1 MTTIAMVARMALCL
15 PAVQVRYLERRRQRH
30 SLRLNRLNFVEP
42 SVRARGLFLN
52 GRPMRMVNP

>member
-1 MTTIAMVARMALCL
+1 MVARMALCL
-15 PAVQVRYLERRRQRH
+15 PAVQVRYLDRRRQRH

-52 GRPMRMVNP
+52 GRSMRMANP